1 MEKNVSSP
9 PSGLGTRL
17 GTRLDKTLSHQQNW
31 SFSRRP
37 VARTAQGMQDAQIER
52 DVISGVSFG
61 ENGTVSTLERRSA
74 YVLRYALLCDITV
87 TVVYMCEKK
96 NGRFLRG
103 DLG

>member
-61 ENGTVSTLERRSA
+61 VYGENGTVSTLERRSA
-74 YVLRYALLCDITV
+74 YVLRYALFISYFAILQ
-87 TVVYMCEKK
+87 
-96 NGRFLRG
+96 LP
-103 DLG
+103 